1 MADIEITKKE
11 IENKLFAFIE
21 ENFSKKRYECFNE
34 VVNFVEDKIVPTLS
48 HYDEDVDGYMND
60 LEIENEELESAVET
74 LNDAFN
80 SLKTDCLDGLESIE
94 SDLENIIEN
103 NELDSTLDKLKE
115 LKKVVEY
122 QRRTVENADC
132 YWGFVWLSGK
142 LLENDLR
149 LLRIEENKDE
159 H

>member
-1 MADIEITKKE
+1 MADIETLQE
-11 IENKLFAFIE
+11 ETENKLFDFIE
-21 ENFSKKRYECFNE
+21 ENFGKKRYECFNE
-34 VVNFVEDKIVPTLS
+34 VVNFVEDKIIPTLS

-60 LEIENEELESAVET
+60 LEIENEELENTVET

-94 SDLENIIEN
+94 SDLEDIIEN

-132 YWGFVWLSGK
+132 Y
-142 LLENDLR
+142 
-149 LLRIEENKDE
+149 
-159 H
+159 